1 MDDLDKL
8 VNELI
13 EEMKDE
19 AAQRLKTIKPD
30 HLSLAEQFRK
40 DGTVYVQDIST
51 YVDDKDRLRKANQAE
66 MGVVRYMEDE
76 QGNLPYF
83 IVKYSGEYE
92 TAYSTIYYFFY
103 VSYDKR
109 NWSIERSS
117 IQKYGKHYIE
127 PYIFEVNAGIRTK
140 DDDERPIDTLLSKF
154 TRIEIALG

>member
-1 MDDLDKL
+1 MDDLDKMIE
-8 VNELI
+8 ELI
-13 EEMKDE
+13 EEMKEE
-19 AAQRLKTIKPD
+19 AAQRLKTVKPND
-30 HLSLAEQFRK
+30 LFLAEQFRK

-51 YVDDKDRLRKANQAE
+51 YAEEKDRLRRANKAE

-83 IVKYSGEYE
+83 IVRYAGEYE
-92 TAYSTIYYFFY
+92 MVYQTIYYFFY

-117 IQKYGKHYIE
+117 LQKYGRNHIE
-127 PYIFEVNAGIRTK
+127 PYVFEVNAGIRTK
-140 DDDERPIDTLLSKF
+140 DDEGPIDTLFSKF